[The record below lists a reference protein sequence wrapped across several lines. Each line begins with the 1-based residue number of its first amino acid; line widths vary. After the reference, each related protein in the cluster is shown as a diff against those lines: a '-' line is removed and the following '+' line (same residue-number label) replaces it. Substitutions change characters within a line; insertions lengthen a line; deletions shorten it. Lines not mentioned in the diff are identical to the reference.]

1 MMDNPSEH
9 QLCDDTLESLGNIN
23 LSVLPRKA
31 KSLLLLGAELRGQCL
46 GQRSIVTVSKALD

>member
-23 LSVLPRKA
+23 FSVLPR
-31 KSLLLLGAELRGQCL
+31 KSLLLLGAELRGQYL

>member
-23 LSVLPRKA
+23 FSVLPR